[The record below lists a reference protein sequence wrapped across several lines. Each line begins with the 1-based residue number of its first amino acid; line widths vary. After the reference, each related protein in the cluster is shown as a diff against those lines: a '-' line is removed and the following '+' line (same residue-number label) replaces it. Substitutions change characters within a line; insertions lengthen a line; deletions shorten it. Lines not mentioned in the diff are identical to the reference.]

1 MAYDVPGVSDAVEEG
16 RNGIRVRDGDVRAL
30 AEAALRIL
38 RDLDEW
44 WRSSSEV
51 AARYS
56 WDRTTRMWERILHQI
71 HGETWCE

>member
-1 MAYDVPGVSDAVEEG
+1 VAYDVPGVSDAVEEG

-38 RDLDEW
+38 RDPDEW

-51 AARYS
+51 AAKYS
-56 WDRTTRMWERILHQI
+56 WDRTTRMWERILRQI